1 VKRLIPFIL
10 LAACL
15 WLLLGGKLPEW
26 PSIGGGAT
34 YFVLLHAVEK
44 TDPRF
49 AELKQEVQDSASPV
63 GKIIAESGWR
73 AEALDDNQT
82 DKNDQ
87 PHPLLKKL
95 GVFDT
100 ISDTRR
106 ELLAIAPPDKLV
118 SKETIPADAT
128 ADSVLKMIQAKGKR

>member
-1 VKRLIPFIL
+1 
-10 LAACL
+10 
-15 WLLLGGKLPEW
+15 
-26 PSIGGGAT
+26 
-34 YFVLLHAVEK
+34 
-44 TDPRF
+44 
-49 AELKQEVQDSASPV
+49 
-63 GKIIAESGWR
+63 
-73 AEALDDNQT
+73 
-82 DKNDQ
+82 
-87 PHPLLKKL
+87 L